1 MKKTKWVLP
10 VLLTV
15 MLLAGVVGSAAAG
28 DLQRELVQESTL
40 EQIMKRGT
48 IKVGMDTFVPWAMKN
63 KKGEFIGFEIDV
75 ARRLAEDMGV
85 KVEFVPTKWAGIIP
99 ALITGKFDIII
110 GGMGIVPQRN
120 LKVNFSIPYDYT
132 GMSMVASKEKAAGFK
147 SLEDFNRPDV
157 ILVVRLGATPVA
169 AAKKFMP
176 KAQLRQFDD
185 ESQAV
190 QELLSGRAHAM
201 ISSAPLPAFQAVKY
215 PDKLFL
221 PLKENFTRE
230 PIAFAIRKGDF
241 DTTNFL
247 NGWITVVQAE
257 GWLKERKH
265 YWFETMDW
273 QDTVR

>member
-1 MKKTKWVLP
+1 MKKH
-10 VLLTV
+10 LLLISV
-15 MLLAGVVGSAAAG
+15 IFFAFLINLSALAYAG
-28 DLQRELVQESTL
+28 EIQHQLTEESTI
-40 EQIMKRGT
+40 EQVLKRGVM
-48 IKVGMDTFVPWAMKN
+48 KVGMSTFVPWAMKD
-63 KKGEFIGFEIDV
+63 KTGKLVGFEIDV
-75 ARRLAEDMGV
+75 ATRRAKDMGV
-85 KVEFVPTKWAGIIP
+85 EVEFMPTKWAGIIP

-120 LKVNFSIPYDYT
+120 LKVNFSMPYDYT
-132 GMSMVASKEKAAGFK
+132 GMSIVANREKAAGFN

-190 QELLSGRAHAM
+190 QELVNGRAHAM
-201 ISSAPLPAFQAVKY
+201 ISSAPLPAFQAIKY

-221 PLKENFTRE
+221 PLKENFTKE

-247 NGWITVVQAE
+247 NGWITVVEAE
-257 GWLKERKH
+257 GWLKERKD

-273 QDTVR
+273 QDAVR